1 MNKPKR
7 HLTHDGHTAP
17 LSYWAGKMGI
27 STEALMQRL
36 MFGWTVAEAVT
47 TPKNNRTKKK
57 IRRKLANIL
66 ADAPAQTQA
75 APVPASVVFPP
86 YEELKRQHLATQRQF
101 NSLLRQ
107 FSRDLHG
114 LMGRGVVVDLSKL
127 ANDRTISSARVPVQ
141 MVDS

>member
-1 MNKPKR
+1 MNRPKR

-17 LSYWAGKMGI
+17 LRYWAGKMGI

-36 MFGWTVAEAVT
+36 MGGWSVAEAVT

-66 ADAPAQTQA
+66 TDEPAPTQA
-75 APVPASVVFPP
+75 APVAATVVFPP
-86 YEELKRQHLATQRQF
+86 LAELKRQHVAMQRQF

-107 FSRDLHG
+107 FNRDVHG
-114 LMGRGVVVDLSKL
+114 LMGRGVVLLLSRG
-127 ANDRTISSARVPVQ
+127 ATDRTISVAR
-141 MVDS
+141 DLS